1 MKIIVDF
8 NDLTNLIIADLA
20 DKGIQVSEQD
30 IEYTENGV
38 EISINN
44 LGAKSVKPI
53 KPKQTRTVK
62 KQEQEPIAE
71 DETEI
76 EEETKN
82 VDGRTETVQ
91 VSLKTLSAG
100 TGNNAPKTKGGNNP
114 KPIPTLDL
122 GLTVLK

>member
-38 EISINN
+38 EIIINN
-44 LGAKSVKPI
+44 LGSKPVKPT

-62 KQEQEPIAE
+62 KQEQEPTVE

-76 EEETKN
+76 EEETKELEIN
-82 VDGRTETVQ
+82 TVGKEDEVELTEETVDSDEDDD
-91 VSLKTLSAG
+91 SLF
-100 TGNNAPKTKGGNNP
+100 
-114 KPIPTLDL
+114 D
-122 GLTVLK
+122 

>member
-30 IEYTENGV
+30 IEYTENGA
-38 EISINN
+38 EIILNN
-44 LGAKSVKPI
+44 LGAKPVKPT

-62 KQEQEPIAE
+62 KQEQEPVVE

-76 EEETKN
+76 EEETKEPEIYPEIN
-82 VDGRTETVQ
+82 IVGKEDEVELSEETVDS
-91 VSLKTLSAG
+91 VDSDEDDDSLF
-100 TGNNAPKTKGGNNP
+100 
-114 KPIPTLDL
+114 D
-122 GLTVLK
+122 

>member
-30 IEYTENGV
+30 IEYNENGA
-38 EISINN
+38 EIILNN
-44 LGAKSVKPI
+44 LGAKPVKPT

-62 KQEQEPIAE
+62 KQEQEPVVE

-76 EEETKN
+76 EEETKEPEIYPEIN
-82 VDGRTETVQ
+82 IVGKEDEVELSEETVDS
-91 VSLKTLSAG
+91 VDSDEDDDSLF
-100 TGNNAPKTKGGNNP
+100 
-114 KPIPTLDL
+114 D
-122 GLTVLK
+122 

>member
-30 IEYTENGV
+30 IEYTENGA
-38 EISINN
+38 EIIINN
-44 LGAKSVKPI
+44 LGAKPVKPT

-62 KQEQEPIAE
+62 KQEQEPIVE

-76 EEETKN
+76 EEETKEPEIN
-82 VDGRTETVQ
+82 IVGKEDEVELTEETVDSDEDDD
-91 VSLKTLSAG
+91 SLF
-100 TGNNAPKTKGGNNP
+100 
-114 KPIPTLDL
+114 D
-122 GLTVLK
+122 

>member
-30 IEYTENGV
+30 IEYVENGA
-38 EISINN
+38 EIIINN
-44 LGAKSVKPI
+44 LGAKPVKPT

-62 KQEQEPIAE
+62 KQEQEPIVE

-76 EEETKN
+76 EEETKEPEIN
-82 VDGRTETVQ
+82 IVDKEDEAELTEEAVDSDDDEG
-91 VSLKTLSAG
+91 SLW
-100 TGNNAPKTKGGNNP
+100 
-114 KPIPTLDL
+114 D
-122 GLTVLK
+122 

>member
-30 IEYTENGV
+30 IEYTENGA
-38 EISINN
+38 EIILNN
-44 LGAKSVKPI
+44 LGAKPVKPT

-62 KQEQEPIAE
+62 KQEQEPIVEVE

-76 EEETKN
+76 EEETKDPEFN
-82 VDGRTETVQ
+82 IVGKEDEVELAEETVDS
-91 VSLKTLSAG
+91 VDSDEDDDSLF
-100 TGNNAPKTKGGNNP
+100 
-114 KPIPTLDL
+114 D
-122 GLTVLK
+122 

>member
-30 IEYTENGV
+30 IEYTENGA
-38 EISINN
+38 EIILNN
-44 LGAKSVKPI
+44 LGAKPVKPT

-62 KQEQEPIAE
+62 KQEQEPPIVGVE

-76 EEETKN
+76 EEETKDPEFN
-82 VDGRTETVQ
+82 IVGKEDEV
-91 VSLKTLSAG
+91 
-100 TGNNAPKTKGGNNP
+100 
-114 KPIPTLDL
+114 
-122 GLTVLK
+122 GLTEEAVDSVDSDEDDDSLFD

>member
-30 IEYTENGV
+30 IEYTENGA
-38 EISINN
+38 EIILNN
-44 LGAKSVKPI
+44 LGAKPVKPT

-62 KQEQEPIAE
+62 KQEQEPIVE

-76 EEETKN
+76 EEETKEPEIYPEIN
-82 VDGRTETVQ
+82 IVGKEDEVELSEETVDS
-91 VSLKTLSAG
+91 VDSDEDDDSLF
-100 TGNNAPKTKGGNNP
+100 
-114 KPIPTLDL
+114 D
-122 GLTVLK
+122 

>member
-30 IEYTENGV
+30 IEYTENGA
-38 EISINN
+38 EIIISN
-44 LGAKSVKPI
+44 LGAKPVKPT

-62 KQEQEPIAE
+62 KQEQEPIVE

-76 EEETKN
+76 EEETKEPEIN
-82 VDGRTETVQ
+82 IVGKEDEVELTEETVDSDEDDD
-91 VSLKTLSAG
+91 SLF
-100 TGNNAPKTKGGNNP
+100 
-114 KPIPTLDL
+114 D
-122 GLTVLK
+122 

>member
-30 IEYTENGV
+30 IEYTENGA
-38 EISINN
+38 EIIINN
-44 LGAKSVKPI
+44 LGTKPVKPT

-62 KQEQEPIAE
+62 KQEQEPIVE

-76 EEETKN
+76 EEETKEPEIN
-82 VDGRTETVQ
+82 IVDKEDEVELTEETVDSDDDDD
-91 VSLKTLSAG
+91 SLW
-100 TGNNAPKTKGGNNP
+100 
-114 KPIPTLDL
+114 D
-122 GLTVLK
+122 

>member
-30 IEYTENGV
+30 IEYNENGA
-38 EISINN
+38 EIIINN
-44 LGAKSVKPI
+44 LGAKPVKPT

-62 KQEQEPIAE
+62 KQEQEPIVEVE

-76 EEETKN
+76 EEETKDPEFN
-82 VDGRTETVQ
+82 IVGKEDEVELAEETVDSDDSDEDDD
-91 VSLKTLSAG
+91 SLF
-100 TGNNAPKTKGGNNP
+100 
-114 KPIPTLDL
+114 D
-122 GLTVLK
+122 

>member
-30 IEYTENGV
+30 IEYTENGA
-38 EISINN
+38 EIILNN
-44 LGAKSVKPI
+44 LGAKPVKPT

-62 KQEQEPIAE
+62 KQEQEPIVE

-76 EEETKN
+76 EEETKEPEIYPEIN
-82 VDGRTETVQ
+82 IVGKEDEVELTEETVDS
-91 VSLKTLSAG
+91 VDSDEDDDSLF
-100 TGNNAPKTKGGNNP
+100 
-114 KPIPTLDL
+114 D
-122 GLTVLK
+122 

>member
-30 IEYTENGV
+30 IEYTENGA
-38 EISINN
+38 EIIINN
-44 LGAKSVKPI
+44 LGAKPVKPT

-62 KQEQEPIAE
+62 KQEQEPIFE

-76 EEETKN
+76 EEETKEPEIN
-82 VDGRTETVQ
+82 IVGKEDEVELTEETVDKDEDDD
-91 VSLKTLSAG
+91 SLF
-100 TGNNAPKTKGGNNP
+100 
-114 KPIPTLDL
+114 D
-122 GLTVLK
+122 

>member
-30 IEYTENGV
+30 IEYTENGA
-38 EISINN
+38 EIILNN
-44 LGAKSVKPI
+44 LGAKPVKPT

-62 KQEQEPIAE
+62 KQEQEPVVE

-76 EEETKN
+76 EEETKEPEIYPEIN
-82 VDGRTETVQ
+82 IVGKEDEVELAEETVDS
-91 VSLKTLSAG
+91 VDSDEDDDSLF
-100 TGNNAPKTKGGNNP
+100 
-114 KPIPTLDL
+114 D
-122 GLTVLK
+122 